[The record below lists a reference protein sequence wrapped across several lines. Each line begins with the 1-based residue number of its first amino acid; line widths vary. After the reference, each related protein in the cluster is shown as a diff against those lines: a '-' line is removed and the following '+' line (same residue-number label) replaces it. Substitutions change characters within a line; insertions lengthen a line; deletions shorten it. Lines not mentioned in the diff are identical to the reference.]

1 MFVLNRKQIINSN
14 MSKYVKEYT
23 NKWLLNLKEKYSNNS
38 HIIRVY
44 DLVKYKNEEP
54 KLTNSFFIPFVSFIL
69 FLASYNSCK
78 SIS

>member
-44 DLVKYKNEEP
+44 DLVKCKNEEP
-54 KLTNSFFIPFVSFIL
+54 KLPNSFFIPFVSFIL